1 MLLEKRNI
9 RTQLYKGRFEDGVF
23 LLVDAVLEGRAL
35 FRNKFRSVFNE
46 NVNVHFTL
54 SYFLFDYRRS

>member
-9 RTQLYKGRFEDGVF
+9 RTHLYKGRFEDGVF

-46 NVNVHFTL
+46 NVCKRTFYAQLL
-54 SYFLFDYRRS
+54 SF